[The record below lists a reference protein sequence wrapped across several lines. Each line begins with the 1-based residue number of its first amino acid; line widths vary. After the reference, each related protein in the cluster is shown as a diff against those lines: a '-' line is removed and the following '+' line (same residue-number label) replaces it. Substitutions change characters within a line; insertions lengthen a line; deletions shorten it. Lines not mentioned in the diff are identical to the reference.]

1 MALSAAKPTPSYGE
15 ENSIKC
21 PLYPYTQKTRPK
33 QQFLLR
39 NTLFFLLKV
48 LALRG
53 SRRSRFPLRSLQL
66 SGKDALATGVSTP
79 IQYARQVNQSLG

>member
-1 MALSAAKPTPSYGE
+1 MNLTPKKGHFSTFEPATAISSGILAISELPEAKPTPSYGE

-21 PLYPYTQKTRPK
+21 SLYPYTQKTRPK

-48 LALRG
+48 LAFRG
-53 SRRSRFPLRSLQL
+53 SRYSRLPLR
-66 SGKDALATGVSTP
+66 A
-79 IQYARQVNQSLG
+79 